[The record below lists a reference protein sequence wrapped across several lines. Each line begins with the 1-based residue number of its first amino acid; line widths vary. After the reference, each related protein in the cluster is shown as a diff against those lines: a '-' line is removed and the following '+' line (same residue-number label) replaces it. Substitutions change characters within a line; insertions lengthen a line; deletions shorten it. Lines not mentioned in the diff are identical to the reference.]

1 MIFLS
6 STKLKIFLL
15 QRVHLNESHTYAWFL
30 ISYFLVINKSA
41 GVNDN
46 FVRLILL
53 LKCLSIGEGPD

>member
-41 GVNDN
+41 GVNELRSAYSLVKM
-46 FVRLILL
+46 FVYR
-53 LKCLSIGEGPD
+53 